1 MANAS
6 AVRSEVRRLQ
16 QQERR
21 QQKVDGISDAVLD
34 SALLLLWH
42 THGNMRCMYQ
52 YLDKVAA
59 DMEWRRHRRKLRV
72 VESLSPRVKRP
83 RDRTRVCPET
93 WVNAVENRWSSWS
106 LDDELSVF
114 MADSRRMRRLQAVK
128 DWLRGERLVEWL
140 SGQNEKAVAASGPAI
155 VRARDAAFG
164 QELRPPPAATRK
176 SRRTQRQRDLEW
188 VRRWA
193 RRKGVLR
200 GRFRVGPGLSLREK
214 QVKATCVVPK
224 LSTQ

>member
-6 AVRSEVRRLQ
+6 AVRSEVRHLQ

-52 YLDKVAA
+52 YLDNVAA
-59 DMEWRRHRRKLRV
+59 GMEWRRHRRKLRV

-83 RDRTRVCPET
+83 RDRTRVCLET

-114 MADSRRMRRLQAVK
+114 MADSRSMRRLQAVK

-164 QELRPPPAATRK
+164 QELRPPH
-176 SRRTQRQRDLEW
+176 QRP
-188 VRRWA
+188 
-193 RRKGVLR
+193 R
-200 GRFRVGPGLSLREK
+200 GSQGERNDSVILNGYADGLAG
-214 QVKATCVVPK
+214 KACCEDDFELALGSP
-224 LSTQ
+224 

>member
-1 MANAS
+1 M
-6 AVRSEVRRLQ
+6 Q

-93 WVNAVENRWSSWS
+93 WVTTVENRWSSWS

-114 MADSRRMRRLQAVK
+114 MADSRRRRILQAVK
-128 DWLRGERLVEWL
+128 FGFVARDWSSGCQDKTRRRSQPAAQRSCEPEMLPSGRSCAPHQRPRGSQGERNDSVILNGYADGL
-140 SGQNEKAVAASGPAI
+140 AGKACCE
-155 VRARDAAFG
+155 DDF
-164 QELRPPPAATRK
+164 ELALGSP
-176 SRRTQRQRDLEW
+176 
-188 VRRWA
+188 
-193 RRKGVLR
+193 
-200 GRFRVGPGLSLREK
+200 
-214 QVKATCVVPK
+214 
-224 LSTQ
+224 